1 MNNISNIDMLKIMIG
16 AYYGIEEIDSYKTK
30 EYVLIEIKKMI
41 NNFLEEHKDITN
53 YNELDLEVSKLPSIN
68 KLQDSLI
75 LLNTMDVS
83 FELVLLVKQKI
94 QELKKGN

>member
-30 EYVLIEIKKMI
+30 EYVLIEIEKMI